1 MGLCIL
7 TKYGAMEH
15 NNFLAGSK
23 TDKDAKREKMKI
35 IALGVRST
43 HTGIAQGFF
52 KWKMKNVKYLHDTV
66 HNMENW
72 IL

>member
-35 IALGVRST
+35 NALGVRST
-43 HTGIAQGFF
+43 HTGIAQG
-52 KWKMKNVKYLHDTV
+52 KALGI
-66 HNMENW
+66 ENATK
-72 IL
+72 IEP